1 MGYVVSYDDEFGAP
15 HSEIALASGEHIFV
29 TLDQNGI
36 VVKALARPG
45 STQRVL
51 FEGNPT
57 TVAKICAGLFDDT
70 GGPKTSPLHMLVAAM
85 TQMPNSAA
93 VEGAFKTAA
102 AV

>member
-1 MGYVVSYDDEFGAP
+1 MGYVVSYDDKFGTP
-15 HSEIALASGEHIFV
+15 NSEVALTSGENIFV
-29 TLDQNGI
+29 ALDQNGI

-45 STQRVL
+45 TVERVL
-51 FEGNPT
+51 FEGSPK

-70 GGPKTSPLHMLVAAM
+70 GSPNTSPLRMLVAAM